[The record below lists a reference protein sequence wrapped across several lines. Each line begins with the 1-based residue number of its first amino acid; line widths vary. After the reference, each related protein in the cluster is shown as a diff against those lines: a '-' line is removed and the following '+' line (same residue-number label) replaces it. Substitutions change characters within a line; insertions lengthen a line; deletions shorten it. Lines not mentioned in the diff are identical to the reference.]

1 MSGTI
6 QTDPSADGC
15 GSSAD
20 IWRPGSICVLFLI
33 LLGAV
38 VLQVRDI
45 SSPWPDDIRGWTG
58 AFYSNVA
65 RNYLHF
71 GLKETRGG
79 MVRSVNPRDPGQFRY
94 IITHPPLLGWLVA
107 LSFKVFGY
115 SERSARLV
123 AVFCSIGSIALL
135 YLIVKRS
142 ASTAAALCAA
152 AIFAVLPMCLFFGS
166 LVDAQGPIPLF
177 FCLLVIQFYLRF
189 LDKPSIANSILLLAS
204 FIPAAAT
211 DWPAYYL
218 LPVLSAHYLLTT
230 KRKNWKA
237 ILLPVFGVGLFV
249 FYIFYAAYVRTGT
262 FAFDLRRLAAAFAGR
277 AGRSAEVADK
287 LFTPGEWVDRVVL
300 DWWPGLFT
308 IAALFLVCV
317 WLAVS
322 IVKVARRRA
331 GDEHWLF
338 LMLLAFG
345 LTHIVIFPQGAYIH
359 PFWSYYLLPAVACAG
374 GCVILGL
381 AKLVSRGNRPVAA
394 LIALASLGGLAA
406 WSLINDA
413 ELKKDTRYDFAFA
426 GRQTSG
432 VLPKDVVLVCDIEQR
447 YGFDFHIRVPIERAL
462 VVPANLQLMRDRP
475 EKRYLFMTHQTGPA
489 HFFKGELV
497 KALLKEHRQR
507 TWSAVG
513 ILASLVSFDYER
525 FIPYRVQ
532 PPKII
537 HKDRKGNDFFIRW
550 ENPDLE
556 RVTGYRIYY
565 RYERERFYT
574 EYADIG
580 IVHRHQINN
589 DGGWIQSVIVVALF
603 RDSDA
608 IENEVENETGFSE
621 EIATL
626 P

>member
-1 MSGTI
+1 MSESMQTGT
-6 QTDPSADGC
+6 DAGGG

-20 IWRPGSICVLFLI
+20 IWRPGTICLLFLI

-38 VLQVRDI
+38 VLQMRDI
-45 SSPWPDDIRGWTG
+45 SNSWPDDIRGWTG

-65 RNYLHF
+65 RNYLRF

-79 MVRSVNPRDPGQFRY
+79 MVRSVNPRDPGEFRFY
-94 IITHPPLLGWLVA
+94 ITHPPLSGLLVA
-107 LSFKVFGY
+107 MSFKVFGY
-115 SERSARLV
+115 HERSARLV

-166 LVDAQGPIPLF
+166 LVDPQGPILLF

-204 FIPAAAT
+204 FVPAAAT

-218 LPVLSAHYLLTT
+218 LPVLFAHYLLTA

-237 ILLPVFGVGLFV
+237 VLLPVFGVGLFV
-249 FYIFYAAYVRTGT
+249 FYVFYAAYVKTGA
-262 FAFDLRRLAAAFAGR
+262 FAFDFRRLAAAFAGR

-287 LFTPGEWVDRVVL
+287 TFTPGEWVNLVVL

-322 IVKVARRRA
+322 IAKVVKRRA
-331 GDEHWLF
+331 ESTHWLF
-338 LMLLAFG
+338 LMLFVFG
-345 LTHIVIFPQGAYIH
+345 LTHIVLFPQGAYIH
-359 PFWSYYLLPAVACAG
+359 PYWSYYLLPAVACAG

-381 AKLVSRGNRPVAA
+381 AGLVSRGNKPVAA
-394 LIALASLGGLAA
+394 LIVLASLGGLAA

-413 ELKKDTRYDFAFA
+413 ELKKNTRDDFAYLGQQA
-426 GRQTSG
+426 SRA
-432 VLPKDVVLVCDIEQR
+432 LPNDIVLVCDIEQR
-447 YGFDFHIRVPIERAL
+447 YGFDFHIRVPLERAL
-462 VVPANLQLMRDRP
+462 VVPANLQLMRDHP

-497 KALLKEHRQR
+497 KALREERRIKGG
-507 TWSAVG
+507 SAVG

-565 RYERERFYT
+565 RYEREQFYT